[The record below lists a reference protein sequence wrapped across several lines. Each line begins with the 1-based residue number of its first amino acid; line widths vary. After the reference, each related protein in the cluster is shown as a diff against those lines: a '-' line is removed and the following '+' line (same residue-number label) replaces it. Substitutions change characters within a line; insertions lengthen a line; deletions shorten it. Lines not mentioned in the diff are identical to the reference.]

1 MDVPAD
7 PDPQLQDPADPKA
20 LNFFMIQQHSLYSN
34 YLEFYYFA
42 RLESDQEK
50 NHDSVLMVMV
60 IVRVKILVMVMVNSP
75 FFP

>member
-1 MDVPAD
+1 
-7 PDPQLQDPADPKA
+7 
-20 LNFFMIQQHSLYSN
+20 MIQQHSLYSN

-60 IVRVKILVMVMVNSP
+60 MVRVIIMVMVMVVVNVMVMVNSP